1 MLLFHGDED
10 INVRIAQSEKMN
22 RALKKADKEVTFI
35 KYDEVEHSLGRNAVR
50 IDMLDRMVAEGFL
63 RQEQRDML
71 EVSADPEE
79 LLEKLGQAQH
89 PTVDKWIDKDAV

>member
-1 MLLFHGDED
+1 MGAPTLLFHGDED

-50 IDMLDRMVAEGFL
+50 IDMLDRMGEFL
-63 RQEQRDML
+63 DTHTQPLSEPGSTS
-71 EVSADPEE
+71 ESVTSSSGSA
-79 LLEKLGQAQH
+79 L
-89 PTVDKWIDKDAV
+89 